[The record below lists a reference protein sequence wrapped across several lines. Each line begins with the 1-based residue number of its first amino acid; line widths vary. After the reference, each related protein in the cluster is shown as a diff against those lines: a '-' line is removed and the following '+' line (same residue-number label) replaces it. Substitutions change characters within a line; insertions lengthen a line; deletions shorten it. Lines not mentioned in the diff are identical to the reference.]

1 MGLGTWSFKI
11 SMNISLKMTGC
22 KNNRYEL
29 DKIQEWALRNGIG
42 IADDKDADFSVI
54 NTCTVTQIADRKS
67 RKLIRKTKNQNP
79 KLKTIVFGCAARV
92 QKEEFEKINEIDYL
106 LPDMKAVMGFLE
118 KSLNNRTWTIDCPP
132 SDIGKLS
139 HSRAFVQIQDGCDN
153 FCSYCIIATARGKSK
168 SRPSD
173 EIIDEINEY
182 VKNGFNE
189 IVLTGINIG
198 AYGCSV
204 TTKPEESRLPEL
216 LEKILRETDVPR
228 IRLSSMGPEYF
239 FNYPITQ
246 SPIPN
251 SRLFDILKNP
261 RICRHI
267 HLSAQ
272 SGSDSVLKRMWRNY
286 SVAKM
291 DKIIERL
298 KKDIPGIAITA
309 DIIVGF
315 PEETDSEFRETADF
329 ITRNKF
335 AKVHI
340 FPYSIRKNTLAAK
353 MEQIPEKIKRERA
366 NRSQKISDKLRADF
380 IKSQT
385 GKTASVLWELDEEG
399 LTDNYITVKMVKKM
413 APRSVSS
420 VMLSKDIL
428 LTD

>member
-1 MGLGTWSFKI
+1 
-11 SMNISLKMTGC
+11 MTGC

-29 DKIQEWALRNGIG
+29 DKIQEWAVRNGIG
-42 IADDKDADFSVI
+42 IALDEEADFSII
-54 NTCTVTQIADRKS
+54 NTCTVTQAADRKS
-67 RKLIRKTKNQNP
+67 RQLIRKTKNQNP

-92 QKEEFEKINEIDYL
+92 QKEEFKKIKEIDYL
-106 LPDMKAVMGFLE
+106 LPDMKAVIELL
-118 KSLNNRTWTIDCPP
+118 KKPLNNRTWTIDCPR
-132 SDIGKLS
+132 SDIRKLS

-153 FCSYCIIATARGKSK
+153 FCSYCIIGTARGKSK

-204 TTKPEESRLPEL
+204 TTKPDESRLAEL
-216 LEKILRETDVPR
+216 LEKILKETDVMR

-239 FNYPITQ
+239 FSYELRVKNYELNEKLIE
-246 SPIPN
+246 
-251 SRLFDILKNP
+251 ILKNP
-261 RICRHI
+261 RVCRHI

-272 SGSDSVLKRMWRNY
+272 SGSDSVLKRMRRNY

-353 MEQIPEKIKRERA
+353 MEQVPDEIKKKRTSEL
-366 NRSQKISDKLRADF
+366 QKISDKLRSDF

-385 GKTASVLWELDEEG
+385 GKIVSVLWELDESG
-399 LTDNYITVKMVKKM
+399 LTDNYITVKMFGKKP
-413 APRSVSS
+413 ARSVSA
-420 VMLSKDIL
+420 VMLSKNNVLID
-428 LTD
+428 